1 MRADVGYG
9 NAKGG
14 VNVKARALILFAA
27 AGLMA
32 ADAPYTGEW
41 KLNPAKSDFGD
52 TTLAYEQMAGGEM
65 KQTTDG
71 LSYTFKPDGEEYATP
86 WGSTAAWKTIDSHT
100 WQLTNKANG
109 KVVSN
114 DTLTVSADG
123 KTLTAESNRIKANGE
138 TSKDVMT
145 FQRVSGGPGL
155 AGKWKTKNLKM
166 SSPSVLAIA
175 PSGPDGL
182 TLTFVDE
189 KATCA
194 AQFDGKD
201 YPATGPMWPS
211 GWTCTIAKNGARAF
225 DVTWKKD
232 GKPMYK
238 GTFTASGNGKSL
250 TEVGGAAAT
259 TEKIKAVYDRQ

>member
-1 MRADVGYG
+1 M
-9 NAKGG
+9 
-14 VNVKARALILFAA
+14 KACALILFAA

-32 ADAPYTGEW
+32 AGLPYAGKW
-41 KLNPAKSDFGD
+41 KLNPAKSYFGD
-52 TTLAYEQMAGGEM
+52 TTLTYEQMPGGEM

-71 LSYTFKPDGEEYATP
+71 LSYTFKTDGKEYTTP
-86 WGSTAAWKTIDSHT
+86 WGTTAAWKAIDSHT

-109 KVVSN
+109 KVVST
-114 DTLTVSADG
+114 DTLTVSPDG
-123 KTLTAESNRIKANGE
+123 KALTLDSNRIKASGE

-166 SSPSVLAIA
+166 SSPAVLAIV
-175 PSGPDGL
+175 PSGPGGL
-182 TLTFVDE
+182 SLTFVDE
-189 KATCA
+189 KASCS

-201 YPATGPMWPS
+201 YPATGPIWPP
-211 GWTCTIAKNGARAF
+211 GWTCAIAKNGGRAF

-238 GTFTASGNGKSL
+238 GTFTASGDGKTL